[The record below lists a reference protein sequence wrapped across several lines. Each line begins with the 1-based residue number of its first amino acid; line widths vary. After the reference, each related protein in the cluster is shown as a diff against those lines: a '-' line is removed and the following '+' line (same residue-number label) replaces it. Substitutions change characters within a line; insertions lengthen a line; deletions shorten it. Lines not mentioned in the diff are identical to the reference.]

1 MNSIYFYLT
10 TISAVLYVVILFGS
24 FHYAPE
30 YLVYITSIIKVY
42 ISFMLIYRFNPF
54 NKKTGLTKDDKNMIF
69 SSGIYLLLTTTVG
82 DYLVAYKDKITDKVK
97 NVIADK

>member
-1 MNSIYFYLT
+1 
-10 TISAVLYVVILFGS
+10 
-24 FHYAPE
+24 
-30 YLVYITSIIKVY
+30 
-42 ISFMLIYRFNPF
+42 MLIFRFHPF

-97 NVIADK
+97 NVIVDK

>member
-10 TISAVLYVVILFGS
+10 TISAVLYVAILFGS

-42 ISFMLIYRFNPF
+42 ISFMLIFRFHPF

-97 NVIADK
+97 NVIVDK